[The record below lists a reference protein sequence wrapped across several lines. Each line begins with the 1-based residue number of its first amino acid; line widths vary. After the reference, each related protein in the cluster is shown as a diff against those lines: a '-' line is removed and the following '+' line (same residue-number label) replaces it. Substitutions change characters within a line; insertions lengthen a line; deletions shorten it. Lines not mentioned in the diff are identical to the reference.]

1 MTLTLPDQQYLSQI
15 KEFLHGSFD
24 GFQLDSSYQQLSTN
38 LVFHTWVAYWGVGI
52 PDGTRPF
59 NGKLLDYVSKIKR
72 QAVMLEAQHIPNA
85 IVYSRLQLPKE
96 EEMTLLANFADEGN
110 IVLLCLEDMTYSIPP
125 SSYSNYYSTTFK
137 LLDHLRL
144 AVINHAPAVLEELR
158 RKALREHKDQYVSF
172 LDSNGG
178 NAIMYADIDI
188 VFTADRVPVV
198 CAKNGMC
205 SYPEPND
212 DIFIYGDMS
221 DEVDISPEL
230 MKKITDHSS
239 VFERDWEAITNYIM
253 RDKAY
258 DVATAITRELGIKK
272 NPCVARGENC
282 MLLVAYSS
290 VPLFRTC
297 VSGGSMV
304 VDLHPTDTEFYR
316 ENHTLI
322 YLQLIPYMKHMSDC
336 TWV

>member
-1 MTLTLPDQQYLSQI
+1 MTRTLPDQQYLSQI

-59 NGKLLDYVSKIKR
+59 NGKLLDY
-72 QAVMLEAQHIPNA
+72 
-85 IVYSRLQLPKE
+85 LPKE
-96 EEMTLLANFADEGN
+96 EEMTLLVNFADEGN

-125 SSYSNYYSTTFK
+125 SSYSKYYSTTFD
-137 LLDHLRL
+137 LSDHLRL
-144 AVINHAPAVLEELR
+144 AVINHAPAVLKELR
-158 RKALREHKDQYVSF
+158 RKALCEHKDQ
-172 LDSNGG
+172 
-178 NAIMYADIDI
+178 
-188 VFTADRVPVV
+188 VPRGVRKEWHV
-198 CAKNGMC
+198 LV
-205 SYPEPND
+205 PEPNN
-212 DIFIYGDMS
+212 IFIGNMS

-258 DVATAITRELGIKK
+258 DVATAITRELGRKY

-297 VSGGSMV
+297 VSGDSMI
-304 VDLHPTDTEFYR
+304 VDLHRTITEFYR

-322 YLQLIPYMKHMSDC
+322 YLQLIPYMKHMSDH
-336 TWV
+336 TWVWRRIQKRPISFRLPVWKSITGQQASLSLTLSGWC

>member
-1 MTLTLPDQQYLSQI
+1 
-15 KEFLHGSFD
+15 
-24 GFQLDSSYQQLSTN
+24 
-38 LVFHTWVAYWGVGI
+38 
-52 PDGTRPF
+52 
-59 NGKLLDYVSKIKR
+59 
-72 QAVMLEAQHIPNA
+72 MLEAQHIPNA

-96 EEMTLLANFADEGN
+96 EEMTLLVNFADEGN

-125 SSYSNYYSTTFK
+125 SSYSKYYSTTFD
-137 LLDHLRL
+137 LSDHLRL
-144 AVINHAPAVLEELR
+144 AVINHAPAVLKELR
-158 RKALREHKDQYVSF
+158 RKALCEHKDQYVRF
-172 LDSNGG
+172 WT
-178 NAIMYADIDI
+178 
-188 VFTADRVPVV
+188 VTAGTQSW
-198 CAKNGMC
+198 N
-205 SYPEPND
+205 
-212 DIFIYGDMS
+212 MS

-258 DVATAITRELGIKK
+258 DVATAITRELGRKY

-297 VSGGSMV
+297 VSGDSMI
-304 VDLHPTDTEFYR
+304 VDLHRTITEFYR

-322 YLQLIPYMKHMSDC
+322 YLQLIPYMKHMSDH
-336 TWV
+336 TWVWRRIQKRPIASDFLSGVYYWTTGESVTDSVRVVLERNNLCRLTRSEALVVVPGELGLDPTGPAGVPHP

>member
-1 MTLTLPDQQYLSQI
+1 
-15 KEFLHGSFD
+15 
-24 GFQLDSSYQQLSTN
+24 
-38 LVFHTWVAYWGVGI
+38 
-52 PDGTRPF
+52 
-59 NGKLLDYVSKIKR
+59 
-72 QAVMLEAQHIPNA
+72 
-85 IVYSRLQLPKE
+85 
-96 EEMTLLANFADEGN
+96 MTLLANFADEGN

-125 SSYSNYYSTTFK
+125 SSYSKYYSTTFD
-137 LLDHLRL
+137 LSDHLRL
-144 AVINHAPAVLEELR
+144 AVINHAPAVLKELR
-158 RKALREHKDQYVSF
+158 RKALCEHKDQYVSF

-178 NAIMYADIDI
+178 NAIMYPDMDI
-188 VFTADRVPVV
+188 VFTADRVPRG
-198 CAKNGMC
+198 N
-205 SYPEPND
+205 
-212 DIFIYGDMS
+212 MS

-258 DVATAITRELGIKK
+258 DVATAITRELGRKY

-297 VSGGSMV
+297 VSGDSMI
-304 VDLHPTDTEFYR
+304 VDLHRTNTEFYR

-322 YLQLIPYMKHMSDC
+322 YLQLIPYMKHMSDH
-336 TWV
+336 TWVWPKDTEETD